1 MREAGKKILVSGKER
16 CNITNAAPV
25 EKFIQHYGRNG
36 KFLRNAYHRFF
47 RDELLALLARFGIST
62 QVERGGRVFPS
73 SGHAADVRDALLR
86 YVSTYGVTIRYFS
99 DAQRIIVRDQ
109 RIQSV
114 ELQSGELLPADTVI
128 LATGRASWPGT
139 GSTGDGFGMAQQ
151 LGHTI
156 VPLRPAFVPL
166 TVRERELAKE
176 LQGVS
181 LRNVRCTFYAKKGKK
196 NEKLLRIPYPMP
208 PTGEMLFT
216 HFGVSGPLILTAS
229 LAIVDAIRTGKKVM
243 LSIDLKPGMTE
254 QDVRARL
261 QREFERHA
269 HRRLRNL
276 LKEWVP
282 YTLADSLAALSGVD
296 AERHVYT
303 ICAEER
309 ERVVQLLKDFRWEIT
324 GALPLASAMVTAGG
338 VSLKEVE
345 PVSFESKKV
354 AGLHIVGETL
364 DLAADTGG
372 YNLQAA
378 FSSGYLAAQ
387 SAASMKDTS

>member
-1 MREAGKKILVSGKER
+1 
-16 CNITNAAPV
+16 
-25 EKFIQHYGRNG
+25 
-36 KFLRNAYHRFF
+36 
-47 RDELLALLARFGIST
+47 
-62 QVERGGRVFPS
+62 
-73 SGHAADVRDALLR
+73 
-86 YVSTYGVTIRYFS
+86 
-99 DAQRIIVRDQ
+99 
-109 RIQSV
+109 
-114 ELQSGELLPADTVI
+114 
-128 LATGRASWPGT
+128 
-139 GSTGDGFGMAQQ
+139 
-151 LGHTI
+151 
-156 VPLRPAFVPL
+156 
-166 TVRERELAKE
+166 
-176 LQGVS
+176 
-181 LRNVRCTFYAKKGKK
+181 
-196 NEKLLRIPYPMP
+196 
-208 PTGEMLFT
+208 
-216 HFGVSGPLILTAS
+216 
-229 LAIVDAIRTGKKVM
+229 
-243 LSIDLKPGMTE
+243 MTE

-296 AERHVYT
+296 AERHAYT